1 MSLSTAH
8 RAASIA
14 AERYL
19 FMSEL
24 HNIERKYT
32 RKAGYLKWMCV
43 FAHEQGGRCTGMDGS
58 GNPGS
63 RREMPP
69 PNSYGARPSG
79 AG

>member
-1 MSLSTAH
+1 
-8 RAASIA
+8 
-14 AERYL
+14 
-19 FMSEL
+19 MSEL

-69 PNSYGARPSG
+69 RIAMVHAP
-79 AG
+79 AGLDNCA